1 MDKKTQNDKAVLYA
15 ILHRD
20 ASDGDVG
27 YWVEAS
33 GVIEHIMTKHNAS
46 PIPNIY
52 AEHLLKKQVVLD
64 NDGIHYTR
72 RIEEYQQDV
81 RNMIIGFPNKDF
93 YNQVVNEYE
102 DFAEFKEVMN
112 NKILKILKDSLYSK
126 DYPIDIV
133 EDLDIVNVLANA
145 YEDRILD
152 CLTANMYKYLM
163 IAKTELEEYY
173 SKEPISQVKSCI
185 KYAELLLELPRL
197 ECYEICV

>member
-1 MDKKTQNDKAVLYA
+1 MDKKTQNDKAVLSA

-33 GVIEHIMTKHNAS
+33 GVIEHIMTKYNAS

-81 RNMIIGFPNKDF
+81 RNMIFGFPNKDF

-102 DFAEFKEVMN
+102 EFTEFKRVMN
-112 NKILKILKDSLYSK
+112 NKILKILEDSSYSK
-126 DYPIDIV
+126 KYPIYIV

-145 YEDRILD
+145 YEDEMLD
-152 CLTANMYKYLM
+152 CLTANMYDYLM
-163 IAKTELEEYY
+163 VAKTELEEYQR
-173 SKEPISQVKSCI
+173 KKPNLQVSGCI
-185 KYAELLLELPRL
+185 DFAELLLELPKL

>member
-20 ASDGDVG
+20 ASEGDVG

-33 GVIEHIMTKHNAS
+33 GIIEHIMTKYNAS

-72 RIEEYQQDV
+72 RIEEYQRDV
-81 RNMIIGFPNKDF
+81 RNMIFGFPNKEF

-102 DFAEFKEVMN
+102 DFTYFKKVMN
-112 NKILKILKDSLYSK
+112 NKILKILEDSVYSK

-133 EDLDIVNVLANA
+133 EDIDIVNVLAN
-145 YEDRILD
+145 EDEMLD

-163 IAKTELEEYY
+163 IAKTELEEYQR
-173 SKEPISQVKSCI
+173 KKPISQVESCI
-185 KYAELLLELPRL
+185 DYAELLLELPRL